1 MDVVALILALTGN
14 IISVYD
20 LLQIQSYRQDVQK
33 INDKFRKLNRDL
45 SDEEIRDI
53 ANTINLSEN
62 DIIQELEKRLRKT
75 ENDIVNLENAKS
87 NLKRI
92 NNSINESQYITK
104 EEYEKLK
111 VNIDDLIQRIL
122 KERIL
127 PLDKKIT
134 NLSKELNDIKKDV
147 QNLKGTN
154 NSDLEGKVN
163 SLSVQVRQLQS
174 SIDSIQ
180 KVLDNKNGST
190 IVKTNDIGILEEKS
204 YSVQPTQYLDQIYTI
219 PEAKTPLIPYNVSK
233 NQLEK
238 ILNKV
243 KELQPIKDFFLKN
256 ANSNSKL
263 ENAFDKIYTKANKSL
278 SISNFED
285 LDSSEYS
292 EFITSNSVADIV
304 QSIVKNILEN
314 AITNRRRYLRE
325 KNNTNIKYYCDL
337 INSIRQYFESIN
349 VYTYQCEKNS
359 NWNNV
364 NKYFTEKSYPTTTT
378 NTALD
383 GVVSEIVYPP
393 HVLKYIDDSNRLDY
407 RIIEGKCKYYNIL
420 ES

>member
-1 MDVVALILALTGN
+1 MDVIALILALTGN

-134 NLSKELNDIKKDV
+134 NLSEELDDIKKDV

-154 NSDLEGKVN
+154 NSALEQKVN

-180 KVLDNKNGST
+180 KVLDNKNSST

-219 PEAKTPLIPYNVSK
+219 PEAKNPLIPYNVSK

-263 ENAFDKIYTKANKSL
+263 VRAFDKIYKKFNENL
-278 SISNFED
+278 SISNFKD

-292 EFITSNSVADIV
+292 ETVTYSIADIV
-304 QSIVKNILEN
+304 KSIVENILKN
-314 AITNRRRYLRE
+314 AIDNYGRYLRE
-325 KNNTNIKYYCDL
+325 NNNTNIKYYCDL

-364 NKYFTEKSYPTTTT
+364 NKYFTEKSYPITTT

-393 HVLKYIDDSNRLDY
+393 HVLKYFDDSNRLDY
-407 RIIEGKCKYYNIL
+407 TIIEGKCKYYNIL

>member
-134 NLSKELNDIKKDV
+134 NLSEELDDIKKDV

-263 ENAFDKIYTKANKSL
+263 ENAFDKIYAKANKSL
-278 SISNFED
+278 SISNFEK

-292 EFITSNSVADIV
+292 ETVTYSIADIV
-304 QSIVKNILEN
+304 KSIVENILKN
-314 AITNRRRYLRE
+314 AIDNYGRYLRE
-325 KNNTNIKYYCDL
+325 NNNTNIKYYCDL

-349 VYTYQCEKNS
+349 VYTYQCKKNS
-359 NWNNV
+359 NWDNV
-364 NKYFTEKSYPTTTT
+364 NDYFTAKSYPITTT

-393 HVLKYIDDSNRLDY
+393 HVLKYFDDNNRLDY
-407 RIIEGKCKYYNIL
+407 TIIEGKCNYYNIL